1 MCLIYRWFRE
11 TENDDLTSVMQ
22 KIVCTYTEQ
31 LVPVAVDICQ
41 HLVGT
46 FAQVMYVQEI
56 LSHFYIASDYTKIDQ
71 NGQPSY
77 RDENPKFF
85 SLDPDPLG
93 QKING
98 SGSSPLPSYILKL
111 LL

>member
-1 MCLIYRWFRE
+1 MMLTSKGDAAKKYLAPQIKEITLELLKIIRE

-46 FAQVMYVQEI
+46 FAQVYVLNVIIVLNLIIHQI
-56 LSHFYIASDYTKIDQ
+56 NLIHFDTVEHLNQI
-71 NGQPSY
+71 
-77 RDENPKFF
+77 
-85 SLDPDPLG
+85 
-93 QKING
+93 
-98 SGSSPLPSYILKL
+98 
-111 LL
+111 

>member
-1 MCLIYRWFRE
+1 MELLKIIRE

-46 FAQVMYVQEI
+46 FAQVSILVLLLFLPQ
-56 LSHFYIASDYTKIDQ
+56 LSHLF
-71 NGQPSY
+71 
-77 RDENPKFF
+77 
-85 SLDPDPLG
+85 
-93 QKING
+93 
-98 SGSSPLPSYILKL
+98 L
-111 LL
+111 LLHVFQPRSWSRRL

>member
-1 MCLIYRWFRE
+1 MLSSKGESARQYLEPQIREITLELLNIIRE

-46 FAQVMYVQEI
+46 FAQVH
-56 LSHFYIASDYTKIDQ
+56 ST
-71 NGQPSY
+71 PSFTRICVTCY
-77 RDENPKFF
+77 QCF
-85 SLDPDPLG
+85 
-93 QKING
+93 G
-98 SGSSPLPSYILKL
+98 SVGSVCFWAF
-111 LL
+111 